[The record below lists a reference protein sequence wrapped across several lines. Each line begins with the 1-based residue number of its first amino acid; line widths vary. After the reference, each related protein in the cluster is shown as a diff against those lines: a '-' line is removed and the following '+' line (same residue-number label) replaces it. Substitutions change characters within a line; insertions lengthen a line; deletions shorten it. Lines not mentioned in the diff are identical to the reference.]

1 MAMLLGASLTD
12 NSVRVAETTTVSMSL
27 AKAVKLDED
36 TNNKPSAVNVNLL
49 FMSAYNV
56 IFLQNITI
64 QMKLVLA
71 YGTTGKI
78 GLNSQSNAHNLQ

>member
-1 MAMLLGASLTD
+1 MLLGASLTD
-12 NSVRVAETTTVSMSL
+12 SSVRVAETTTVSMSL

-36 TNNKPSAVNVNLL
+36 IRNKPIAVNLNLL

-56 IFLQNITI
+56 IFLQNITN

-71 YGTTGKI
+71 YETTGKI
-78 GLNSQSNAHNLQ
+78 GLNSQSIAHNLQ